1 MKLQVGLLQRD
12 GRPAT
17 TEDLS
22 RILGAF
28 ATWEAETRGEIIDGA
43 VAMAYR
49 GDRIT
54 WQEES
59 EEQPLKWGA
68 YIITFDGRLD
78 NRQELGARLNL
89 TNLQGVPDALIV
101 AKVYSEFGVKI
112 FADLIGEFA
121 LSLWCQRSRTLLFV
135 RSVCGARPLYYV
147 ADSSRLVWSGD
158 FGHLVRVSNIDL
170 SVNYSYLLEYVV
182 SQPST
187 KHSPLE
193 KVNVVPPGTILT
205 FQDNE
210 FKQLG
215 ELWNPTNIRSLKY
228 RTDHD
233 YEDHCREL
241 LKEAVRVRLRAKRP
255 VFSELSGGFDS
266 SSLVMIGDRILRDRN
281 ESTQGLRTVSC
292 VFEES
297 ESCDESAFIKAV
309 EDTRRLPG
317 FRVTE
322 KDQAI
327 TPALRNVAFT
337 GVPNPLHFFPG
348 RFLAY
353 QKLMGSLGARVLFSG
368 EGGDHLFWSVRDGTP
383 VVADS
388 LLKGHFVDMHAACL
402 AWSRV
407 TNVPYVR
414 LLFKQAFPLA
424 MGSIL
429 PWVSAYQPPE
439 APRWIRRHYKDNFRD
454 AVWDGGIRSSRNMPS
469 LRMHRYHI
477 DLLFSQLAAGYVNE
491 YREIYVTY
499 PYSHRPLVEFC
510 LSVPTSQ
517 FLRGGQTRSLM
528 RRSLSEVLP
537 PKVLERRSK
546 GGPGEAMVR
555 ALRKEWP
562 DIGDPCRWQ
571 LCELGIADPES
582 LMKDLNRMRLQ
593 GDTGHVLRM
602 VTAERWLRSLHHV
615 HRLSEVATHGVPA

>member
-12 GRPAT
+12 GRLAT

-28 ATWEAETRGEIIDGA
+28 EAWEAETRGEIIDGP

-54 WQEES
+54 WEEES
-59 EEQPLKWGA
+59 EVQPLKWGA
-68 YIITFDGRLD
+68 YITTFDGRLD
-78 NRQELGARLNL
+78 NREELGVRLNL
-89 TNLQGVPDALIV
+89 TNLQSIPDPLIV
-101 AKVYSEFGVKI
+101 AKAYSEFGVKI

-121 LSLWCQRSRTLLFV
+121 LSLWCQKSRTLLFV

-147 ADSSRLVWSGD
+147 ADRSRLVWSGD

-182 SQPST
+182 SQPNT
-187 KHSPLE
+187 KHSPLQ
-193 KVNVVPPGTILT
+193 KVNVIPPGTVLA
-205 FQDNE
+205 FQDDQ

-228 RTDHD
+228 RTDRD
-233 YEDHCREL
+233 YEDHCREVL
-241 LKEAVRVRLRAKRP
+241 TQAVRARLRARSP

-266 SSLVMIGDRILRDRN
+266 SSLVMIGDGVLRDRN

-292 VFEES
+292 VFEDS
-297 ESCDESAFIKAV
+297 ESCDESPFIKAV
-309 EDTRRLPG
+309 EDARRLPG

-327 TPALRNVAFT
+327 TLALRDIAFT
-337 GVPNPLHFFPG
+337 GLPNPLHCFPG
-348 RFLAY
+348 RFLTY
-353 QKLMGSLGARVLFSG
+353 QVLMRRLGARVLFSG

-388 LLKGHFVDMHAACL
+388 LLKGHFVEMHAAC
-402 AWSRV
+402 ATWSRF

-424 MGSIL
+424 MGSIF
-429 PWVSAYQPPE
+429 PSVSGYQPPQI
-439 APRWIRRHYKDNFRD
+439 PRWITRPYKEGL
-454 AVWDGGIRSSRNMPS
+454 AEHVWDAGVRSSRDMPS

-477 DLLFSQLAAGYVNE
+477 DLLFCQLGAGYVNE
-491 YREIYVTY
+491 YRDMYVTY

-517 FLRGGQTRSLM
+517 FLRAGQSRSLM

-537 PKVLERRSK
+537 TKVLERRSK
-546 GGPGEAMVR
+546 GGPGEALVR
-555 ALRKEWP
+555 ALHRELSNVTNV
-562 DIGDPCRWQ
+562 GQWQ
-571 LCELGIADPES
+571 LCERGVADPEI
-582 LMKDLNRMRLQ
+582 LMRDLNKMRLQ

-602 VTAERWLRSLHHV
+602 LTAERWLRSLDRV
-615 HRLSEVATHGVPA
+615 HSARELTVHAVPA

>member
-1 MKLQVGLLQRD
+1 MKLQLGLLQRD

-17 TEDLS
+17 VDDLATV
-22 RILGAF
+22 LGPF
-28 ATWEAETRGEIIDGA
+28 VTWDAETRGEIVDGPL
-43 VAMAYR
+43 AMAYR

-54 WQEES
+54 WEE
-59 EEQPLKWGA
+59 ENEVQPYKWGA
-68 YIITFDGRLD
+68 CITTFDGRLD
-78 NRQELGARLNL
+78 NREELGIRLGLPDLPN
-89 TNLQGVPDALIV
+89 VPDPVIV
-101 AKVYSEFGVKI
+101 AKAYSEFGARI
-112 FADLIGEFA
+112 FADLIGEFV
-121 LSLWCQRSRTLLFV
+121 LSIWCGNSRTLFFA
-135 RSVCGARPLYYV
+135 RSACGARPLYYV
-147 ADSSRLVWSGD
+147 ADRSRLIWSSD
-158 FGHLVRVSNIDL
+158 FGHLVRVSSVDL
-170 SVNYSYLLEYVV
+170 SVNYRYLLEYII

-193 KVNVVPPGTILT
+193 KVNVVPPGTVVA
-205 FQDNE
+205 FRDNE
-210 FKQLG
+210 FKQVG

-241 LKEAVRVRLRAKRP
+241 LAEAVRVRLRARPP

-266 SSLVMIGDRILRDRN
+266 SSLVMIGDRILRDQN
-281 ESTQGLRTVSC
+281 ESTEGLRTVSC

-297 ESCDESAFIKAV
+297 ESCDESPFIKAV

-327 TPALRNVAFT
+327 TLALRNVVFT
-337 GVPNPLHFFPG
+337 GLPNPLHCFPG

-353 QKLMGSLGARVLFSG
+353 QKLMRTLGARVLFSG

-388 LLKGHFVDMHAACL
+388 FLKGHFVEMHAACV
-402 AWSRV
+402 AWSHF

-424 MGSIL
+424 MGSIF

-439 APRWIRRHYKDNFRD
+439 APRWITRHYKDDFAK
-454 AVWDGGIRSSRNMPS
+454 AVWDGGTRSSRNMPS
-469 LRMHRYHI
+469 LRMHRHHI
-477 DLLFSQLAAGYVNE
+477 DLLFCQLAAGYVNE
-491 YREIYVTY
+491 YRDMYVTY

-517 FLRGGQTRSLM
+517 FLRAGQTRSLM
-528 RRSLSEVLP
+528 RRSLSEILP
-537 PKVLERRSK
+537 RKVLERRSK

-555 ALRKEWP
+555 ALHKEWS
-562 DIGDPCRWQ
+562 DIADLSRWQ
-571 LCELGIADPES
+571 LCERGIADPER
-582 LMKDLNRMRLQ
+582 LMKDLNKMRVQ
-593 GDTGHVLRM
+593 GDTGHILRM
-602 VTAERWLRSLHHV
+602 LTAERWLRSLNHV
-615 HRLSEVATHGVPA
+615 HSSREVSAHAVPA